1 MDNNY
6 AFDYAAFYADP
17 EGYEFTEEDNRYF
30 NAMELER
37 YEQTVPMTPAEKRAL
52 RKWVAAGNSV
62 SENPG
67 SRYVCSEGCYPPM
80 DFLAVYRLDK
90 ELDKALKG
98 KSKTE
103 KEHYLKDYFGYE
115 SPEEKLQHTED
126 QFRKLQR
133 ESYYL
138 WMFVSTQGLWED
150 AHEFLEDHMDEPML
164 FEPDW

>member
-30 NAMELER
+30 NAVELER

-67 SRYVCSEGCYPPM
+67 SRYVCSDGCYPPM

-90 ELDKALKG
+90 DLDKALKG

-115 SPEEKLQHTED
+115 NPGEKLQQAED

-138 WMFVSTQGLWED
+138 WMFISSQGLWEE
-150 AHEFLEDHMDEPML
+150 AHEFLEDNMDEPML

>member
-1 MDNNY
+1 MDK
-6 AFDYAAFYADP
+6 DYTLDHAVFYTDP
-17 EGYEFTEEDNRYF
+17 EGYEFTEEDNRLF
-30 NAMELER
+30 NALEFDR
-37 YEQTVPMTPAEKRAL
+37 YEQRVPMTPSEKRAL

-67 SRYVCSEGCYPPM
+67 SRYICSHGCEPPM
-80 DFLAVYRLDK
+80 DFLAVYRLDR

-98 KSKTE
+98 KSKPE
-103 KEHYLKDYFGYE
+103 KERYLKEYFGYE
-115 SPEEKLQHTED
+115 SLEEKLQKAED

-138 WMFVSTQGLWED
+138 WMFISAQGLWEE
-150 AHEFLEDHMDEPML
+150 AREFLEDNMDDPML

>member
-30 NAMELER
+30 NTMELER

-67 SRYVCSEGCYPPM
+67 SRYVCSGGCYPPM

-115 SPEEKLQHTED
+115 SPEEKLKQAED

-138 WMFVSTQGLWED
+138 WMFISSQELWEE
-150 AHEFLEDHMDEPML
+150 AHEFLEDNMDEPML

>member
-1 MDNNY
+1 MDNSY

-30 NAMELER
+30 NAIELER

-67 SRYVCSEGCYPPM
+67 SRYVCSDGCYPPM

-115 SPEEKLQHTED
+115 SPEEKLQQAED

-138 WMFVSTQGLWED
+138 WMFISSQGLWEE
-150 AHEFLEDHMDEPML
+150 AHEFLEDNMDEPML